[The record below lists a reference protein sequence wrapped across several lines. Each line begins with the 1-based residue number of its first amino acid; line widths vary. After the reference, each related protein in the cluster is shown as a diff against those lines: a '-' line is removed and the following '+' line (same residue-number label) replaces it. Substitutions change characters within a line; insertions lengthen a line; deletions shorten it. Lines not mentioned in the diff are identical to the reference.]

1 MRRKRR
7 RTRSQLQCSL
17 QHKCSRVVLVCQGN
31 CFCPV
36 YKEGEENNEEK
47 KEEVEEE
54 EGGGGG
60 GREGDHNSNAVFCSN
75 AAQHIGYRVLHFFS
89 EQARGGGG
97 GGGGGD

>member
-17 QHKCSRVVLVCQGN
+17 QHKCSRVVLVYQGN

-36 YKEGEENNEEK
+36 YKEGEENNEEE
-47 KEEVEEE
+47 KEEVEEEE

-60 GREGDHNSNAVFCSN
+60 GREGDHNSNAVFRSN
-75 AAQHIGYRVLHFFS
+75 AAQFTHEPRLSCLTFF
-89 EQARGGGG
+89 
-97 GGGGGD
+97 